1 MIETSLSVFNES
13 LYTIVRDNTQVLLS
27 WQRTMLANRMVPRP
41 VVNLKAS
48 RGVALIAHHL

>member
-13 LYTIVRDNTQVLLS
+13 LYPIVRGNTQVLLS